1 MSKVDKQK
9 ENSLVIVIQNDP
21 QLDRETKMEYLTM
34 ANLFYSDFK
43 ENLTRNSIELQE
55 TYDIDADSWRKFLL
69 HPGIKRIVDSFINE
83 QIKKKTDKALIDGE
97 ADASSV
103 KVRQII
109 EEADTGED
117 NSKFIIMRLPDK
129 VEDLNE
135 R

>member
-1 MSKVDKQK
+1 MPKVEKQK
-9 ENSLVIVIQNDP
+9 ENSLVLVIQQDP
-21 QLDRETKMEYLTM
+21 NLDREIKMEYLTM

-43 ENLTRNSIELQE
+43 ENLMRNSIELQE
-55 TYDIDADSWRKFLL
+55 VYDIDADSWRKFLA

-83 QIKKKTDKALIDGE
+83 QIKKKTDKALIKGE

-109 EEADTGED
+109 EDADTGED
-117 NSKFIIMRLPDK
+117 NSRFVILRLPDK
-129 VEDLNE
+129 VDDLDE